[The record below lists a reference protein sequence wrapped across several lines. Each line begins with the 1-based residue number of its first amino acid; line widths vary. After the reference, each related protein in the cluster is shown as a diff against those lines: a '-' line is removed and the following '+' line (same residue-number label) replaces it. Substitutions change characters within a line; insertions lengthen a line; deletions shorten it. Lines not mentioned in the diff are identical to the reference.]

1 MLLGEKIK
9 KSIVIFKDGETVAFN
24 TENRKIADL
33 YQRPCRYVIPRYQ
46 REYVWKESNW
56 HELLT
61 DVKFTIQA
69 KDKMKWSHFLGTI
82 VLNSYS
88 SKKKS
93 EKIEGIVDYEIID
106 GQQRITTVYMMLLA
120 LYKQFKNIDSEAS
133 KKRAEYINSTFIVSL
148 SADSEQII
156 MIDNPELDSD
166 IKEVIDASRKAKL
179 LSRSNKMYN
188 LFKYFSDEFES
199 YDFSALD
206 TFLNR
211 LLEINVVEIIS
222 DQEEEIYNIFEVLNA
237 RGQKLKQIELLKN
250 HIMKYIQPRQEDF
263 IDEAKE
269 KWTKIIE
276 NNSHLSDIDNLI
288 NHFTKCYIKK
298 NAENANSVY
307 KLIKEEVAIEE
318 LAEFLE
324 DLFEYSEAYSSITD
338 TNSTDPTIEYFNIK
352 RNQQVRSM
360 LAAIRVLYCRG
371 IIPDTVYYDT
381 FLNLRNFF
389 FIFNA
394 TQQTSNRIDKMMS
407 DAAYELYHSKSEI
420 DFKFILNEFFLK
432 IADFIN
438 KENFNSIFYTNQ
450 SFRYSTKDSRLKRNS
465 RLVKYILVEYYK
477 MTQND
482 SVLDPKQLTIEHL
495 YGDNGYSENSLL
507 SNLTLTT
514 GSINSD
520 ELANKNVEEKI
531 AILKEKSS
539 IKANQILDL
548 YLVNGELDREKRGDD
563 IRNELYES
571 CFKFHKDLFGLNK
584 SDIDQYKKNKNL
596 IIDISDLED
605 LLYSSGKYFEE
616 KLEKDPKYAL
626 LKEQYYKLLNVGEV
640 VDSEVAATQ
649 E

>member
-1 MLLGEKIK
+1 M
-9 KSIVIFKDGETVAFN
+9 AFN

-46 REYVWKESNW
+46 RAYVWKEANW

-61 DVKFTIQA
+61 DVKFTMQA
-69 KDKMKWSHFLGTI
+69 KDEMKWSHFLGTI
-82 VLNSYS
+82 VLNSFS

-93 EKIEGIVDYEIID
+93 ERIEGIIDYEIID
-106 GQQRITTVYMMLLA
+106 GQQRITTVYLMLLA
-120 LYKQFKNIDSEAS
+120 LYKQFKHINTEVSN
-133 KKRAEYINSTFIVSL
+133 KRAEYIYSTFIVSL
-148 SADSEQII
+148 SADSEQIV

-166 IKEVIDASRKAKL
+166 IREVIDTSRKDKP
-179 LSRSNKMYN
+179 LSKSNKMYG

-199 YDFSALD
+199 YDFSTLD

-250 HIMKYIQPRQEDF
+250 HIMKYIQPRKEDF

-269 KWTKIIE
+269 KWAEIIE

-307 KLIKEEVAIEE
+307 KLIKEEVPIDD
-318 LAEFLE
+318 LAKFLE
-324 DLFEYSEAYSSITD
+324 DLFEYSKSYSSITD
-338 TNSTDPTIEYFNIK
+338 TNSIDPTIEYFNIK

-360 LAAIRVLYCRG
+360 LAAIHVLYSRG
-371 IIPDTVYYDT
+371 IIPEKVYYDT

-394 TQQTSNRIDKMMS
+394 TQQTSNRIDKQIS
-407 DAAYELYHSKSEI
+407 EAAYELYQSKSEI
-420 DFKFILNEFFLK
+420 DFKFIMSEFFLK
-432 IADFIN
+432 IAYFIN
-438 KENFNSIFYTNQ
+438 KENFDSIFFTNQ

-465 RLVKYILVEYYK
+465 RLLKYILVEYYK
-477 MTQND
+477 KTQND

-495 YGDNGYSENSLL
+495 YSDDGYTENSLL

-514 GSINSD
+514 STINSD
-520 ELANKNVEEKI
+520 ELAHKSIEEKI
-531 AILKEKSS
+531 IILKEKSS
-539 IKANQILDL
+539 IKANLNLDR
-548 YLVNGELDREKRGDD
+548 YLVNGEVDRTRRGKD
-563 IRNELYES
+563 IRNELYEN
-571 CFKFHKDLFGLNK
+571 CFKFDKDIFTLRK
-584 SDIDQYKKNKNL
+584 SDIDKYKKTKSL
-596 IIDISDLED
+596 IVGIPELEE

-616 KLEKDPKYAL
+616 KLEKDPKNIL
-626 LKEQYYKLLNVGEV
+626 IKEIYYKLLEEEVGAV
-640 VDSEVAATQ
+640 REVATTK

>member
-1 MLLGEKIK
+1 M
-9 KSIVIFKDGETVAFN
+9 AFN

-46 REYVWKESNW
+46 RDYVWKESNW

-61 DVKFTIQA
+61 DVKFTMQA

-82 VLNSYS
+82 VLNDFSA
-88 SKKKS
+88 KKKS

-106 GQQRITTVYMMLLA
+106 GQQRITTVYLMLIA
-120 LYKQFKNIDSEAS
+120 LYKQFKKIDSEVS
-133 KKRAEYINSTFIVSL
+133 KKRAEYIYSTFVVSL

-156 MIDNPELDSD
+156 MIDNPELDID
-166 IKEVIDASRKAKL
+166 IKEIVDTSRKAKL
-179 LSRSNKMYN
+179 LSKSNKMYSP
-188 LFKYFSDEFES
+188 FKYFSDEFES
-199 YDFSALD
+199 YDFNALD

-222 DQEEEIYNIFEVLNA
+222 DQEEEIYNVFEVLNA

-250 HIMKYIQPRQEDF
+250 HIMKYIQPREEDF

-269 KWTKIIE
+269 KWAKIIE
-276 NNSHLSDIDNLI
+276 DNNHLSDIDNLI

-307 KLIKEEVAIEE
+307 KLIKEEVEIVD

-324 DLFEYSEAYSSITD
+324 DLSEYSEAYSSITD

-360 LAAIRVLYCRG
+360 LAAIRVLFCRR
-371 IIPDTVYYDT
+371 IISEKVYYDT

-394 TQQTSNRIDKMMS
+394 TQQTSNRIDKMTS

-420 DFKFILNEFFLK
+420 DFKFIMNEFFLR
-432 IADFIN
+432 ISEFIN
-438 KENFNSIFYTNQ
+438 KDNFDSIFFTNQ

-477 MTQND
+477 MTQSD

-495 YGDNGYSENSLL
+495 HGDNGYTENSLL

-514 GSINSD
+514 GTINSD
-520 ELANKNVEEKI
+520 ELADKNIEDKI

-539 IKANQILDL
+539 IKMNQTLGR
-548 YLVNGELDREKRGDD
+548 YLVGGKFDREQRGVD
-563 IRNELYES
+563 IRNELYEI
-571 CFKFHKDLFGLNK
+571 CFKFKKDLFGLCK
-584 SDIDQYKKNKNL
+584 SDIDQYKEIKNR
-596 IIDISDLED
+596 IMGIPELED

-616 KLEKDPKYAL
+616 KIEKDPKYAVH
-626 LKEQYYKLLNVGEV
+626 KEKYYKVLYGETIGIG
-640 VDSEVAATQ
+640 E
-649 E
+649 